1 MLAWP
6 WDAATQHSS
15 QLTAAAIKPHVCHAQ
30 TMQDHETESFSTRA
44 LHVSMLDPVTS
55 MCRSHSPEAGK
66 LGSYL
71 APASTRIY
79 RENSSKARADK
90 PLTRQTPA
98 HTCRWFTKA
107 YLNHVLADSCH
118 IGDVYG
124 LLGHLQTRAKTA
136 NRIRNIHQV
145 TDSHTL
151 NGLASVRMC
160 SHHHL
165 YTWSLFEGQ
174 LWKRMPVCDDV
185 PFSAQTTFT
194 NRLATGVFTG
204 FESRSLQKTTSNT
217 PVKLI
222 KYLKTRSQHKL
233 AAHQSSRDGGSSMSV
248 STMPDQPFLSL

>member
-1 MLAWP
+1 
-6 WDAATQHSS
+6 
-15 QLTAAAIKPHVCHAQ
+15 
-30 TMQDHETESFSTRA
+30 MQDHETESFSTRA

-66 LGSYL
+66 LGSDL
-71 APASTRIY
+71 APASTRIH

-90 PLTRQTPA
+90 PLMRQTTA

-107 YLNHVLADSCH
+107 YLNHVLAGSRP

-136 NRIRNIHQV
+136 NRIRHTHQV
-145 TDSHTL
+145 TASRTL
-151 NGLASVRMC
+151 HGLASPRMC
-160 SHHHL
+160 AHHNQ

-174 LWKRMPVCDDV
+174 LWKRMPVCDDF

-204 FESRSLQKTTSNT
+204 FESRSLQKTTSKT

-222 KYLKTRSQHKL
+222 KHLKTRCPHKL
-233 AAHQSSRDGGSSMSV
+233 AAHQSSRDAGSSMSL
-248 STMPDQPFLSL
+248 SAMPDQPFLSL